1 MPPRTPK
8 NLYNPVKP
16 SNLGEREAGLRP
28 PSAPPHPCGPAPHRP
43 GLCLPRPS
51 RRSPVPDTAPDAA
64 VSPPHS
70 LPSREHPRW
79 APRAR
84 RRFLKPLHLRNS
96 CQTTQQP
103 VTQKD
108 AGSD

>member
-43 GLCLPRPS
+43 GVALPHALPPCPLVPQPPS
-51 RRSPVPDTAPDAA
+51 ALTTATTSSAASPAP
-64 VSPPHS
+64 
-70 LPSREHPRW
+70 
-79 APRAR
+79 
-84 RRFLKPLHLRNS
+84 
-96 CQTTQQP
+96 
-103 VTQKD
+103 
-108 AGSD
+108 